1 MMKKLR
7 IGVAAGLLTVPLT
20 VLLTGCDNDTSRP
33 AGEDIAAITA
43 PAEEADAAPLSDVSV
58 PFTRVTGPQAGEAS
72 SLTGK
77 GGTFPTALYK
87 RWFEAYALKTNVQIT
102 YNGVGSNEGVGAL
115 SRRQVDFAAT
125 DAPMTDTQLASAD
138 GGPIL
143 HIPTAFGAIAIVYNV
158 PGVANVTG
166 MPDRLRFT
174 PQTLAGIY
182 EGSITHWNDP
192 LLVRDNPALAGVR
205 YAIIAVHRSD
215 GSGTTYGF
223 TDYLSAVSPV
233 WSRQAGKGTSVYWP
247 IGIGAEGGRG
257 VAQMLKNNPYS
268 IGYVEAGYAQRSKL
282 EYGLVRNR
290 AGLFVGP
297 SVEGA
302 ASAASENARSAP
314 ADLRFSIVDAP
325 GVRSYP
331 LCTGTWLLAY
341 RRSPDNARALALT
354 RLLNWA
360 VTDGQAVNAALGYAP
375 IGPDL
380 SARSQALIRQI
391 TASASG
397 QTTR

>member
-1 MMKKLR
+1 MMKNLR
-7 IGVAAGLLTVPLT
+7 IGIAAGLLA
-20 VLLTGCDNDTSRP
+20 VLLTGCDSAAPKP
-33 AGEDIAAITA
+33 AGEDIAAATA
-43 PAEEADAAPLSDVSV
+43 PPEETADAAPLTDVSI
-58 PFTRVTGPQAGEAS
+58 PFTRVTGPKEGEAQG
-72 SLTGK
+72 LIGK

-87 RWFEAYALKTNVQIT
+87 RWFAAYALKTNVQVS
-102 YNGVGSNEGVGAL
+102 YDGVGSNEGIGAL

-125 DAPMTDTQLASAD
+125 DAPMTDAQLAGAD

-143 HIPTAFGAIAIVYNV
+143 HITTAFGAIAIAYNV
-158 PGVANVTG
+158 PRVVNATG
-166 MPDRLRFT
+166 IPDKLRFT

-182 EGSITHWNDP
+182 EGSITNWSDP
-192 LLVRDNPALAGVR
+192 LLVRDNPALADVH
-205 YAIIAVHRSD
+205 YAIIATHRSD

-233 WSRQAGKGTSVYWP
+233 WGRQAGKGTSVYWP
-247 IGIGAEGGRG
+247 VGIGAGGSKG
-257 VAQMLKNNPYS
+257 VAQMLKSNPYS

-290 AGLFVGP
+290 AGQFVGP

-302 ASAASENARSAP
+302 AAAASEIARFAP
-314 ADLRFSIVDAP
+314 ADLRFSIVNAP
-325 GVRSYP
+325 GLRSYP

-354 RLLNWA
+354 RLLDWA
-360 VTDGQAVNAALGYAP
+360 VTDGQAINAALGYAP

-380 SARSQALIRQI
+380 SARSEALIRQI
-391 TASASG
+391 TASG
-397 QTTR
+397 QTAH